1 MLKSLLVLLGTVC
14 FFNSALAVERP
25 PQFVLIAFDN
35 CQENQSWKQVSEFLD
50 HMNSHEAGSVK
61 FTFFLSAVGL
71 LTDQARQ
78 NYIDPMGRVG
88 KSNIDF
94 GGNDLSVVERVQWI
108 NKLHVNGNEIASH
121 AVGHFPGSKWTVQQ
135 WRHEFDQYENIIN
148 NVAKLN
154 GFSGEKAKQAQL
166 AFHADDMRGFR
177 APYLEGGSALNQV
190 LLEHGFSYDTSDTN
204 QGWEPTTW
212 PKQFK
217 QIVDGKALW
226 NFGLSYLTAPLTTI
240 SEENRTRGLSRVVG
254 KTKIPAMD
262 FNFCYRQTGGC
273 PQRDP
278 YKEFQ
283 HDDVEEMLAAY
294 LRQDRKSTRLNSSH
308 TDISRM
314 PSSA

>member
-121 AVGHFPGSKWTVQQ
+121 AVGHFP
-135 WRHEFDQYENIIN
+135 R
-148 NVAKLN
+148 
-154 GFSGEKAKQAQL
+154 
-166 AFHADDMRGFR
+166 
-177 APYLEGGSALNQV
+177 
-190 LLEHGFSYDTSDTN
+190 
-204 QGWEPTTW
+204 
-212 PKQFK
+212 
-217 QIVDGKALW
+217 
-226 NFGLSYLTAPLTTI
+226 
-240 SEENRTRGLSRVVG
+240 SEEHTSEL
-254 KTKIPAMD
+254 
-262 FNFCYRQTGGC
+262 Q
-273 PQRDP
+273 
-278 YKEFQ
+278 
-283 HDDVEEMLAAY
+283 
-294 LRQDRKSTRLNSSH
+294 SH
-308 TDISRM
+308 
-314 PSSA
+314 